1 MAGNR
6 NRISGR
12 DHFRKD
18 DTKILSI
25 LSLDY
30 LRLNIRQIV
39 PFFPLLSV
47 FEQTFFN
54 RKSCSPKEG
63 NLRFVTFNKNVR
75 RPQFGRKEHGKDY
88 RYLYSRNLR
97 VTVTTRSP
105 EMACNIFLSIS
116 ILVFK
121 VCREVA
127 YSLFWNS

>member
-30 LRLNIRQIV
+30 LTLKIRQIV
-39 PFFPLLSV
+39 PFF
-47 FEQTFFN
+47 FRFFRSSSKPSLTGN
-54 RKSCSPKEG
+54 RVP
-63 NLRFVTFNKNVR
+63 
-75 RPQFGRKEHGKDY
+75 PQRKEIYGSLPLIKMSED
-88 RYLYSRNLR
+88 RNSGERNTAKIIVIYFHIQGICLR

-105 EMACNIFLSIS
+105 EIVCSIF
-116 ILVFK
+116 
-121 VCREVA
+121 
-127 YSLFWNS
+127 

>member
-39 PFFPLLSV
+39 HFFR
-47 FEQTFFN
+47 FFRSSSKPSLTGN
-54 RKSCSPKEG
+54 R
-63 NLRFVTFNKNVR
+63 V
-75 RPQFGRKEHGKDY
+75 PQRKEIYGSLPLIKMSED
-88 RYLYSRNLR
+88 RNSGER
-97 VTVTTRSP
+97 N
-105 EMACNIFLSIS
+105 MAKIIVIYIQGICALQ
-116 ILVFK
+116 
-121 VCREVA
+121 
-127 YSLFWNS
+127 